1 MEEIKLYLKEAGED
15 AVRIAWNRI
24 DGDDEA
30 GGTVYEVYWSDRC
43 TPGMQYKQAARTTET
58 DLDPSVSSCGG
69 EKRPG
74 RTDGRKK
81 RHPENAGEKGME
93 PPA

>member
-24 DGDDEA
+24 NGDDEA

-43 TPGMQYKQAARTTET
+43 TPGMQYKQAASTLR
-58 DLDPSVSSCGG
+58 
-69 EKRPG
+69 
-74 RTDGRKK
+74 
-81 RHPENAGEKGME
+81 
-93 PPA
+93 